1 MNRLQRSTLYFVLSA
16 ATLLGGQ
23 SKSLEEL
30 TLTSP
35 LIVLGRVSAADSY
48 VGADGEIYT
57 GVSVTP
63 DSVLQDATGAADGP
77 AEIRFTVKG
86 GTIGDRVVYF
96 SDAPQF
102 TAGEDVAIFGDAAA
116 ASFEKITL
124 DPVRGLE
131 LLRRI
136 GQAREDA
143 GDPIPAGRLNRARAF
158 VRQADRSGRDRGGE
172 IELNAVSC
180 SAYMG
185 PKWPTPATTYSL
197 ASTLPT
203 AWAPGVQA
211 ASQSWNT
218 GGSRFA
224 FSLNSSSPHSVLLG
238 DLGATGPLAS
248 TRVEYYQSSQQ
259 LVKFTLT
266 FNNKY
271 GWTITGEAGKFDVQA
286 IATHEL
292 GHALG
297 LNHPADTTCN
307 DETMWASA
315 AAGET
320 KKRSLEAGDKAGVVS
335 LYGSATAGSTPAPAP
350 TPAPAQVAAPVNLTN
365 FALVAA
371 RAVATKPVVLLFQG
385 TGIDPAKLQ
394 GLFIG
399 GACGTAGCV
408 ATPYSA
414 SELNAVFINS
424 LPAGAYSVAIR
435 NSATGT
441 LSAARTFT
449 VNAQ

>member
-1 MNRLQRSTLYFVLSA
+1 MNRLQKSTLSFVLSA

-23 SKSLEEL
+23 SKSVEEL

-35 LIVLGRVSAADSY
+35 LIVLGRVSAAGSY
-48 VGADGEIYT
+48 AGADGEIYT
-57 GVSVTP
+57 DVSVTP

-96 SDAPQF
+96 SDSPQF
-102 TAGEDVAIFGDAAA
+102 TAGEDVAIFGDAATA
-116 ASFEKITL
+116 HFDKFTL
-124 DPVRGLE
+124 DPVRGAE
-131 LLRRI
+131 ILRQI
-136 GQAREDA
+136 GQAREDS
-143 GDPIPAGRLNRARAF
+143 GDPLPASRLDRARAF
-158 VRQADRSGRDRGGE
+158 VRQADRSGRERVGE

-185 PKWPTPATTYSL
+185 PKWSTPATTYSL
-197 ASTLPT
+197 AATLPA
-203 AWAPGVQA
+203 AWAPGVLA
-211 ASQSWNT
+211 AAQSWNT

-224 FSLNSSSPHSVLLG
+224 FSLNASSPHSVLFG

-266 FNNKY
+266 FNSRY
-271 GWTITGEAGKFDVQA
+271 TWTITGEAGKFDVQA

-307 DETMWASA
+307 NETMWASA

-335 LYGSATAGSTPAPAP
+335 LYGSATAGSTSAPAPAP
-350 TPAPAQVAAPVNLTN
+350 TPVPAPVTLTN
-365 FALVAA
+365 FALVAT

-394 GLFIG
+394 GVFTG
-399 GACGTAGCV
+399 GACGTAGCI

-424 LPAGAYSVAIR
+424 LPAGAYSVAVR
-435 NSATGT
+435 NSATGA
-441 LSAARTFT
+441 LSATRTFT

>member
-1 MNRLQRSTLYFVLSA
+1 MNRLQKSTLSFVLSA

-23 SKSLEEL
+23 SKSVEEL

-48 VGADGEIYT
+48 AGADGEIYT
-57 GVSVTP
+57 DVSVTP

-86 GTIGDRVVYF
+86 GTIGDRVVYY
-96 SDAPQF
+96 SDSPQF
-102 TAGEDVAIFGDAAA
+102 TAGEDVAIFGDAAT
-116 ASFEKITL
+116 ASFEKITI
-124 DPVRGLE
+124 DPVRGVE
-131 LLRRI
+131 VLRRI

-143 GDPIPAGRLNRARAF
+143 GDPLPAGRLDRARAF
-158 VRQADRSGRDRGGE
+158 VRQADRSGRERGGE
-172 IELNAVSC
+172 IELDAVSC

-185 PKWPTPATTYSL
+185 PKWATPATTYSL
-197 ASTLPT
+197 ASTLPA

-211 ASQSWNT
+211 AAQSWNT

-224 FSLNSSSPHSVLLG
+224 FSLTGASPHSVLLG
-238 DLGATGPLAS
+238 DLGAAGPLAS

-266 FNNKY
+266 FNNRY
-271 GWTITGEAGKFDVQA
+271 AWTITGEAGKFDVQA

-297 LNHPADTTCN
+297 LNHPADATCN
-307 DETMWASA
+307 NETMWASA

-350 TPAPAQVAAPVNLTN
+350 APTPAAVAPPTVTN
-365 FALVAA
+365 FALVAT

-394 GLFIG
+394 GVFKG
-399 GACGTAGCV
+399 GVCGTAGCI

-424 LPAGAYSVAIR
+424 LPAGAYSVAVR